1 MTEHQAAEKF
11 DGPSVEVGFNVGD
24 FRLELLAQPDTGP
37 FTKTHCLDYPAI
49 TYIPMAR
56 GHEPSRACFG
66 TPESHRSFIPL
77 GAAVLVPAKVPI
89 HVMSGGY
96 AERKMLICRFEP
108 TLFEKLTGISA
119 EASGEEL
126 AACIDVRDPAVL
138 ATLERLSI
146 EVARP
151 STARETL
158 VMGLGLVL
166 LADLTRHFETVRT
179 RMQHRAGTLAPWQL
193 KRIDQRLADE
203 SKPVPSVS
211 ELASLC
217 GIGRRH
223 LMRAF
228 KATRGTTVMEHVERT
243 LFARAAR
250 MLGETSIPVKSLAIS
265 LGYERQGSFS
275 AAFRRRFGETP
286 RDFRARASAGPLGG

>member
-1 MTEHQAAEKF
+1 MKRDAAGTGERSIAEAQF
-11 DGPSVEVGFNVGD
+11 SVGD
-24 FRLELLAQPDTGP
+24 FRLEVLAQPGSGP
-37 FTKTHCLDYPAI
+37 FKRTHRVDYPCI
-49 TYIPMAR
+49 TYIPTPR
-56 GHEPSRACFG
+56 GREPSRGCFG
-66 TPESHRSFIPL
+66 KPESHRSFMPF
-77 GAAVLVPAKVPI
+77 GAAVLVPANMPI
-89 HVMSGGY
+89 HVMSSGF

-108 TLFEKLTGISA
+108 RLFERLTGLSA

-151 STARETL
+151 STARDTL
-158 VMGLGLVL
+158 VMGLGMVL
-166 LADLTRHFETVRT
+166 LADLTRHFESVRART
-179 RMQHRAGTLAPWQL
+179 EHRAGTLAPWQL

-228 KATRGTTVMEHVERT
+228 KASRGTTVMEHVERT

-250 MLGETSIPVKSLAIS
+250 MLGETSIPVKSLAIA

-286 RDFRARASAGPLGG
+286 RDFRARASAMSLSR

>member
-1 MTEHQAAEKF
+1 MDHDATGEGERQFTKAQF
-11 DGPSVEVGFNVGD
+11 SVAN
-24 FRLELLAQPDTGP
+24 FRLEVLAQPDSGP
-37 FTKTHCLDYPAI
+37 FTRTHCLDYPAVA
-49 TYIPMAR
+49 YMPAPR
-56 GHEPSRACFG
+56 GNEPSRGCFG
-66 TPESHRSFIPL
+66 KPESHRSFIPF
-77 GAAVLVPAKVPI
+77 GAAVLVPANVPI
-89 HVMSGGY
+89 HVMSSGF
-96 AERKMLICRFEP
+96 AERKLLICRFEP
-108 TLFEKLTGISA
+108 RLFEELTGISA
-119 EASGEEL
+119 KASGEEL

-158 VMGLGLVL
+158 VMGLGMVL
-166 LADLTRHFETVRT
+166 LADLTRHFEAVRA
-179 RMQHRAGTLAPWQL
+179 RGQHRAGTLAPWQL

-203 SKPVPSVS
+203 GKPVPSVS

-250 MLGETSIPVKSLAIS
+250 MLGETTIPVKSLAIS

-286 RDFRARASAGPLGG
+286 RDFRARASAATLSR

>member
-1 MTEHQAAEKF
+1 MHKDQAGAIEQHF
-11 DGPSVEVGFNVGD
+11 AVGD
-24 FRLELLAQPDTGP
+24 FRLDVLSQPDTGP
-37 FTKTHCLDYPAI
+37 FTRTHLVDYPSIAYLP
-49 TYIPMAR
+49 TGQGEDPVR
-56 GHEPSRACFG
+56 GCFG
-66 TPESHRSFIPL
+66 EPRSHRSFVPF
-77 GAAVLVPAKVPI
+77 GAAVLVPANLAV
-89 HVMSGGY
+89 HVQSTGY
-96 AERKMLICRFEP
+96 AERRLLICRFDP
-108 TLFEKLTGISA
+108 DIFESLTGLGA
-119 EASGEEL
+119 NASGDEL
-126 AACIDVRDPAVL
+126 AACIDVRDAAVL

-146 EVARP
+146 AVSRP
-151 STARETL
+151 STAREML
-158 VMGLGLVL
+158 VRGLGMVL
-166 LADLTRHFETVRT
+166 LAELTRHFELVRE
-179 RMQHRAGTLAPWQL
+179 RGFHRAGTLAPWQL

-228 KATRGTTVMEHVERT
+228 KATRGSTVMEHVERT

-250 MLGETSIPVKSLAIS
+250 MLGETTIPVKSLAVS

-286 RDFRARASAGPLGG
+286 RDYRARASAGR

>member
-1 MTEHQAAEKF
+1 MQAEQAEAREIQF
-11 DGPSVEVGFNVGD
+11 DVGD
-24 FRLELLAQPDTGP
+24 FRLELLAQQETGP
-37 FTKTHCLDYPAI
+37 FTRTHLLDYPSI
-49 TYIPMAR
+49 TYLPM
-56 GHEPSRACFG
+56 GQGEEPSRACFG
-66 TPESHRSFIPL
+66 EPESHRSFMPL
-77 GAAVLVPAKVPI
+77 GSAVLVPANVPM
-89 HVMSGGY
+89 HVMSSGY
-96 AERKMLICRFEP
+96 GDRSLLICRFGAD
-108 TLFEKLTGISA
+108 LFEKLTGVSA
-119 EASGEEL
+119 KASGDEL

-146 EVARP
+146 EVGRP
-151 STARETL
+151 STARDML
-158 VMGLGLVL
+158 VRGLGMVL
-166 LADLTRHFETVRT
+166 LAELTRHFETVRE
-179 RMQHRAGTLAPWQL
+179 RGVHRSGTLAPWQI

-203 SKPVPSVS
+203 GKPVPSVS

-228 KATRGTTVMEHVERT
+228 KATRGSTVMDHVERT

-250 MLGETSIPVKSLAIS
+250 MLGETSIPVKSLAVS

-286 RDFRARASAGPLGG
+286 RDYRARDSAGSL

>member
-1 MTEHQAAEKF
+1 MMQQATGVADRIFPEARF
-11 DGPSVEVGFNVGD
+11 GVGD
-24 FRLELLAQPDTGP
+24 FRLEVLAQPDTGP
-37 FTKTHCLDYPAI
+37 FTKTHCVDYPAV
-49 TYIPMAR
+49 TYIPTAR
-56 GHEPSRACFG
+56 GNEPSRGCFG
-66 TPESHRSFIPL
+66 KPESHRSFMPF
-77 GAAVLVPAKVPI
+77 GAAVLVPANVPI
-89 HVMSGGY
+89 HVMSGGFS
-96 AERKMLICRFEP
+96 ERKMLICRFDP
-108 TLFEKLTGISA
+108 QLFEELTGISA
-119 EASGEEL
+119 ETTGEEL

-151 STARETL
+151 STARDTL
-158 VMGLGLVL
+158 VMGLGMVL
-166 LADLTRHFETVRT
+166 LADLTRHFEGVRART
-179 RMQHRAGTLAPWQL
+179 QHRAGTLAPWQL

-203 SKPVPSVS
+203 TRPVPSVS

-228 KATRGTTVMEHVERT
+228 KTSRGTTVMEHVERT

-250 MLGETSIPVKSLAIS
+250 ILGETSIPVKSLAIA

-286 RDFRARASAGPLGG
+286 RDFRARATSASLGRP